1 MLAIGLMSGT
11 SVDGVD
17 GALVRIENNKY
28 ELLDFITIRY
38 DDEFKK
44 KVKRNLSDETALL
57 SEVCSLNFEL
67 GYKFKDCVCE
77 LVKRNKLQYSDIE
90 FVASHGQTI
99 WHNPLGLGG
108 NVPSTLQ
115 IGTGQ
120 IITEETGIKV
130 VTNFRERDII
140 VGGQGAPLVPK
151 FEYLYFRRDDK
162 NIALQNIGG
171 IGNVT
176 YIAKDASID
185 DVVAF
190 DTGPGNCII
199 DYFMNK
205 YYGLDYDESGKV
217 AKSGMIIKPLLDAM
231 LKDSSYIYIEPPK
244 STGRELFS
252 KERLDKWIKDFD
264 IDKYD
269 KCDVITT
276 VTELTVF
283 SIVYN
288 YQKFLKDIDLVIV
301 SGGGS
306 HNQYIMNRLN
316 EELGCVYSVSE
327 YTKIDNLNDAK
338 EAFAF
343 AILGYLSLNGMPGN
357 VKKATGAKK
366 DVVLGEVTLGA
377 KNVS

>member
-17 GALVRIENNKY
+17 GALVKIDNDKY
-28 ELLDFITIRY
+28 ELVDFITIDY
-38 DDEFKK
+38 TKDFKAK
-44 KVKRNLSDETALL
+44 IKRNLSDETAKL
-57 SEVCSLNFEL
+57 SEICSLNFEL
-67 GYKFKDCVCE
+67 GYKFKECVDE
-77 LVKRNKLQYSDIE
+77 LVKRNKLKYSDIE

-99 WHNPLGLGG
+99 WHNPNGING

-120 IITEETGIKV
+120 IITHYTGIKV

-140 VGGQGAPLVPK
+140 ASGQGAPLVPM
-151 FEYLYFRRDDK
+151 FEYLYFKDDTK

-176 YIAKDASID
+176 YIKKDATIN
-185 DVVAF
+185 DVYAF

-205 YYGLDYDESGKV
+205 YFNLDYDPDGTY
-217 AKSGMIIKPLLDAM
+217 AKRGMLIIKLFDDLL
-231 LKDSSYIYIEPPK
+231 KESSYIYLDPPK

-252 KERLDKWIKDFD
+252 KERLDEWVCKYDFD
-264 IDKYD
+264 LYDKYD
-269 KCDVITT
+269 IITT
-276 VTELTVF
+276 VTEITVY
-283 SIVYN
+283 SICYN
-288 YQKFLKDIDLVIV
+288 YKKFLDNFDLVIV

-306 HNQYIMNRLN
+306 HNKYIMDRLC
-316 EELGCVYSVSE
+316 EELGDVYSASE
-327 YTKIDNLNDAK
+327 FTHNDLFDDAK

-343 AILGYLSLNGMPGN
+343 AVLGYLSLNGKPGN
-357 VKKATGAKK
+357 VKKATGAKC
-366 DVVLGEVTLGA
+366 DVVLGEVTLGD
-377 KNVS
+377 K